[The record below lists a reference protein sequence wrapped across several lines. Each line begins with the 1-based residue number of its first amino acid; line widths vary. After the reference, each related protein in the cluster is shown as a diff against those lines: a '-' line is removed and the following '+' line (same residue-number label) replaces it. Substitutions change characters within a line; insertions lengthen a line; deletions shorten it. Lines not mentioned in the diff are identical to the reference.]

1 MQPRENNQ
9 PTEISKKKRDKK
21 WEKKKDNQTNREQRI
36 YDVKYDMSRI
46 NDMIEY
52 CAKIN
57 KREKSQRKLNKRI
70 IKHKCE
76 SINKM

>member
-46 NDMIEY
+46 NDDRILRQNKQKR
-52 CAKIN
+52 KIP
-57 KREKSQRKLNKRI
+57 KKA
-70 IKHKCE
+70 
-76 SINKM
+76 